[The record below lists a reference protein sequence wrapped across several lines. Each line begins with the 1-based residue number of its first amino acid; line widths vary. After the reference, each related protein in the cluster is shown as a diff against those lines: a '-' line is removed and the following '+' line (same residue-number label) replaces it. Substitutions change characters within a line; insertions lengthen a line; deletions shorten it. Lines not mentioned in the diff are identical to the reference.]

1 MKPRRLILFALL
13 AVVAAMAIARSGSVI
28 PTKDAIDWRTD
39 APAALA
45 QVELSD
51 QPRLLYFTASW
62 CPPCKRMAQTTFQ
75 QQSVANMLA
84 PYQPIKIDIDAHPAI
99 AEKFGIRSVPTFLI
113 LAGQT
118 AAGPTEVAR
127 AEGFMEPAFL
137 AEWIARSRTATSPSP
152 SPTPA
157 PPP

>member
-1 MKPRRLILFALL
+1 MKPRRIVLFALL
-13 AVVAAMAIARSGSVI
+13 AVVAAMAIARSGGNA
-28 PTKDAIDWRTD
+28 PGKDAVTWRTD
-39 APAALA
+39 ATAALA
-45 QVELSD
+45 QAELSD

-118 AAGPTEVAR
+118 SAGPAEVAR

-137 AEWIARSRTATSPSP
+137 AEWIARSRTSSPVGQQP
-152 SPTPA
+152 
-157 PPP
+157 

>member
-13 AVVAAMAIARSGSVI
+13 AVVAAMAISRSGGVS
-28 PTKDAIDWRTD
+28 PTKDAVEWRTD
-39 APAALA
+39 APAALSQA
-45 QVELSD
+45 EISD

-62 CPPCKRMAQTTFQ
+62 CPPCKRMSQTTFQ

-84 PYQPIKIDIDAHPAI
+84 PYQPIKIDIDAHPSI

-118 AAGPTEVAR
+118 EIAR
-127 AEGFMEPAFL
+127 ADGFMEPAFL
-137 AEWIARSRTATSPSP
+137 AEWIARSRTLAA
-152 SPTPA
+152 PA
-157 PPP
+157 APASTNSN